1 MVVKKDQNLF
11 QNNHQ
16 RTKQMS
22 PIRKFLRYVKPY
34 KWQMA
39 AGISCILVSLS
50 FGLLV
55 PYFVGMAVDDFAV
68 EVTWQKIVYYPL
80 IILAVNLGSGI
91 FLFLQRRL
99 LINASRHIEFDMRQ
113 DFYDSLI
120 NQPLE
125 YFHRTRVGDL
135 MARATNDLSA
145 IRQIV
150 GPMILYSFQ
159 AIFAL
164 AIVLPILL
172 NISVKL
178 TLLILIPMPLVS
190 LTVKILGEQI
200 HKRFEKIQEFFS
212 DITARAQENLTGV
225 RVVRAYAQEDAEIEQ
240 FQVLNR
246 EYAARNL
253 QLVKFAAAMRPLLFF
268 FIGLGFVII
277 VAVGVPMAVNGEI
290 TAGAFTSFV
299 LYLQRM
305 IWYLIALGYVVNLYQ
320 RGTASLKRFNA
331 VLETEPT
338 IKDAPGT
345 REQPKIKG
353 EIEFRNLSFGYGGS
367 IEEGPGTK
375 SEPPAV
381 AGGLRQDNGTVT
393 GENVD
398 GPTQP
403 PATAGGSDL
412 DRGLVLQ
419 NINLKIDP
427 GKTVA
432 FVGRT
437 GSGKSTLVSL
447 VPRLLDAPDGT
458 VLIDGIPVRQFPLE
472 QLRSSIGFVPQET
485 FLFSDTLA
493 ENIAMGVGEEGGEKG
508 IQGDGERASVYTDVP
523 VVNRVSP
530 SPLRPFS
537 PSSAVSVEKAA
548 EVAGLASDVKDF
560 PGKYEQ
566 LVGERGITLSGGQ
579 KQRTAIARAVMRDP
593 RILILDDSLSAV
605 DTYTE
610 EKILHNLRDVRSD
623 RTTLIVSHR
632 VSTIRDADLICVL
645 DHGRIIERGTHDELL
660 ALDGEYADLYER
672 QLLEEEL
679 EATD

>member
-1 MVVKKDQNLF
+1 MEQLKKF
-11 QNNHQ
+11 A
-16 RTKQMS
+16 
-22 PIRKFLRYVKPY
+22 RYFKPY
-34 KWQMA
+34 KWTILAGVFFILCSMA
-39 AGISCILVSLS
+39 
-50 FGLLV
+50 FGLFIPYLV
-55 PYFVGMAVDDFAV
+55 GQAIDDLTIGITR
-68 EVTWQKIVYYPL
+68 EKIIYYPL
-80 IILAVNLGSGI
+80 VILGISLMSGV

-99 LINASRHIEFDMRQ
+99 LINTSRHIEFDMRQ
-113 DFYDSLI
+113 DFYASLVD
-120 NQPLE
+120 QPLE
-125 YFHRTRVGDL
+125 YFQTNRVGDL
-135 MARATNDLSA
+135 MARATNDLA
-145 IRQIV
+145 AVRQIV

-164 AIVLPILL
+164 AISLPIML

-178 TLLILIPMPLVS
+178 TLLLLIPLPLVS
-190 LTVKILGEQI
+190 ITVKMLGAQI

-246 EYAARNL
+246 EYAAQNL
-253 QLVKFAAAMRPLLFF
+253 RLVKYAAAMRPLLFF

-277 VAVGVPMAVNGEI
+277 VAVGVPMAVRGEI
-290 TAGAFTSFV
+290 TAGGFTAFM

-331 VLETEPT
+331 ILEAEPA
-338 IKDAPGT
+338 IKDDPGT
-345 REQPKIKG
+345 LEQPPVKG
-353 EIEFRNLSFGYGGS
+353 QIEFRDLTFAYNGKPVLHNIDLT
-367 IEEGPGTK
+367 IE
-375 SEPPAV
+375 
-381 AGGLRQDNGTVT
+381 Q
-393 GENVD
+393 
-398 GPTQP
+398 
-403 PATAGGSDL
+403 
-412 DRGLVLQ
+412 
-419 NINLKIDP
+419 

-432 FVGRT
+432 LVGKT

-447 VPRLLDAPDGT
+447 IPRLLDAPDGS
-458 VLIDGIPVRQFPLE
+458 VLVDGVPIREYPLA
-472 QLRSSIGFVPQET
+472 QLRRSIGFVPQET

-493 ENIAMGVGEEGGEKG
+493 ANIAFGVESSESKV
-508 IQGDGERASVYTDVP
+508 Q
-523 VVNRVSP
+523 SP
-530 SPLRPFS
+530 KSKADLVT
-537 PSSAVSVEKAA
+537 SSDLGLGTLDIGPAVAAAA
-548 EVAGLASDVKDF
+548 EAAGLADDIAGF

-579 KQRTAIARAVMRDP
+579 KQRTAIARAIMRDP

-610 EKILHNLRDVRSD
+610 EKILHNLRDVRSG

-645 DHGRIIERGTHDELL
+645 AEGRIIERGTHDQLL
-660 ALDGEYADLYER
+660 RLDGEYADLYER

-679 EATD
+679 EATT

>member
-1 MVVKKDQNLF
+1 MSFVPSAVSTLEPLKNTEQTENTE
-11 QNNHQ
+11 QTNNELPTTNDLMQ
-16 RTKQMS
+16 K
-22 PIRKFLRYVKPY
+22 PIRQFLRYLKPY
-34 KWQMA
+34 RWQML
-39 AGISCILVSLS
+39 AGISCIAVSLS

-55 PYFVGMAVDDFAV
+55 PYFVGRAVDDLSNG
-68 EVTWQKIVYYPL
+68 VTWDKVVYYPL
-80 IILAVNLGSGI
+80 VILAVNFGSGI

-113 DFYDSLI
+113 DFYAALVD
-120 NQPLE
+120 QPLE
-125 YFHRTRVGDL
+125 YFHQTRVGDL

-159 AIFAL
+159 AVFAL
-164 AIVLPILL
+164 CIVLPILL

-178 TLLILIPMPLVS
+178 TLLLLIPMPLVS
-190 LTVKILGEQI
+190 LTVKVLGEQI

-246 EYAARNL
+246 EYATRNL

-277 VAVGVPMAVNGEI
+277 VAVGVPMAVNREI
-290 TAGAFTSFV
+290 TAGDFTSFV

-331 VLETEPT
+331 ILDAIPS
-338 IKDAPGT
+338 IKDEAGSHERP
-345 REQPKIKG
+345 PIKG
-353 EIEFRNLSFGYGGS
+353 EIEFRDLSFAYG
-367 IEEGPGTK
+367 TDY
-375 SEPPAV
+375 
-381 AGGLRQDNGTVT
+381 RNGVLS
-393 GENVD
+393 
-398 GPTQP
+398 
-403 PATAGGSDL
+403 ASDL
-412 DRGLVLQ
+412 ELESQRGDAERVVLD
-419 NINLKIDP
+419 NINLRVEQ

-432 FVGRT
+432 FVGHT

-447 VPRLLDAPDGT
+447 IPRLLDAPDGS
-458 VLIDGIPVRQFPLE
+458 VLIDGRSVREYPLE
-472 QLRSSIGFVPQET
+472 QLRRAIGFVPQET

-493 ENIAMGVGEEGGEKG
+493 ENIAMGVEGSEFRV
-508 IQGDGERASVYTDVP
+508 QGSGLSVT
-523 VVNRVSP
+523 S
-530 SPLRPFS
+530 SELAPLTPNS
-537 PSSAVSVEKAA
+537 ELQTLNPTVSVEKAA
-548 EVAGLASDVKDF
+548 AVAGLANDIQDF

-610 EKILHNLRDVRSD
+610 EKILHNLRDVRQD

-645 DHGRIIERGTHDELL
+645 EDGRIIERGTHDELI